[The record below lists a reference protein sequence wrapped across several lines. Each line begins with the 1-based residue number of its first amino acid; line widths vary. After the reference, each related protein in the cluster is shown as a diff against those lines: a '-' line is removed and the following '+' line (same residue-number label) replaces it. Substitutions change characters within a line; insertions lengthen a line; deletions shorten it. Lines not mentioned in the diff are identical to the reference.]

1 MVSSFVLFF
10 ALCQVTQQPQG
21 PKIFIDSETYA
32 KTETGLF
39 GGVHTKQ
46 SVVSSPEIAQR
57 FGSACPGCRITIKKD
72 AADYVAVFAE
82 SGTYGSKS
90 WSWAVY
96 ENEEGLLLRKGETA
110 LFNNSI
116 KDV

>member
-1 MVSSFVLFF
+1 MLNAFVLLF
-10 ALCQVTQQPQG
+10 ALYQVAEQPQG
-21 PKIFIDSETYA
+21 PKVFINSETYS

-57 FGSACPGCRITIKKD
+57 FGAACRQCRITIKKD

-96 ENEEGLLLRKGETA
+96 ENGEGLLLRKGETA
-110 LFNNSI
+110 LFNNS
-116 KDV
+116 V